1 MTFNPA
7 GVVAVLLLLGAGGVH
22 AQANDMFPTKEG
34 AALRAKQLQCQGAF
48 AMGDQWMPC
57 SDFSAYEKALAKTK

>member
-1 MTFNPA
+1 MTFRPA
-7 GVVAVLLLLGAGGVH
+7 GWVTVLLLVVTGSVH

-34 AALRAKQLQCQGAF
+34 AAVRARQLACKGVF

-57 SDFSAYEKALAKTK
+57 SDFSAYERALAKTK

>member
-1 MTFNPA
+1 MTFHPA
-7 GVVAVLLLLGAGGVH
+7 GWVAVLLLLGTGSVP

-34 AALRAKQLQCQGAF
+34 AAVPARQLPCKGLF
-48 AMGDQWMPC
+48 AMGEQWMPC